1 MKRLLIAFLISSGA
15 LLIAADKPDL
25 RTRDKATLAKLQPLI
40 GGWRGVGQLKRGS
53 NDGAWIEQADWAW
66 KFSDAGAALT
76 FVAEKSKYFASGTLR
91 PGSESGQ
98 FQLIAKPSGGGAE
111 VTYVGS
117 QAEDGQLVLSVS
129 NTEKPPADLPDRIS
143 LRIVASGDRL
153 VMLYERRSNISDRF
167 TRLAEVGYTKKGSD
181 FGQGGGQPECVVT
194 GGLGTITV
202 TYKGESYF
210 VCCTGC
216 RDMFQEDPV
225 GVLADYR
232 ERKAAEKAKKKQ

>member
-1 MKRLLIAFLISSGA
+1 MITARGSCTASASSGG
-15 LLIAADKPDL
+15 AD
-25 RTRDKATLAKLQPLI
+25 
-40 GGWRGVGQLKRGS
+40 
-53 NDGAWIEQADWAW
+53 
-66 KFSDAGAALT
+66 
-76 FVAEKSKYFASGTLR
+76 
-91 PGSESGQ
+91 
-98 FQLIAKPSGGGAE
+98 
-111 VTYVGS
+111 VTYAGS
-117 QAEDGQLVLSVS
+117 QAEDGQLVLSA
-129 NTEKPPADLPDRIS
+129 EKPPADLPDRIS

-167 TRLAEVGYTKKGSD
+167 TRLAEVGYTKKGSA

-216 RDMFQEDPV
+216 RDMFQEDPA

-232 ERKAAEKAKKKQ
+232 ERKAAEKAKKK

>member
-1 MKRLLIAFLISSGA
+1 MFCQRLAAVFFVAASA
-15 LLIAADKPDL
+15 VLLAADKPDP
-25 RTRDKATLAKLQPLI
+25 RARDKETLAKLQPLI

-66 KFSDAGAALT
+66 KFSDDGAALT
-76 FVAEKSKYFASGTLR
+76 FVADKSKYFAAGTLR
-91 PGSESGQ
+91 PGKESGQ
-98 FQLIAKPSGGGAE
+98 FQLIAKPASGGAD
-111 VTYVGS
+111 VTYAGS
-117 QAEDGQLVLSVS
+117 QAEDGQLVLSA
-129 NTEKPPADLPDRIS
+129 EKPPADLPDRIS

-167 TRLAEVGYTKKGSD
+167 TRLAEVGYTKKGSA

-216 RDMFQEDPV
+216 RDMFHEDPA

-232 ERKAAEKAKKKQ
+232 ERKAAEKAKKK